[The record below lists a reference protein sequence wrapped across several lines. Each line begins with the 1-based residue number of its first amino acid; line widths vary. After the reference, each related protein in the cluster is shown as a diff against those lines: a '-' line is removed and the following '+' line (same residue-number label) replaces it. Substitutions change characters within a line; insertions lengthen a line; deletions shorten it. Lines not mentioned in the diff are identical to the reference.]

1 MPLDFLTEAQVAGYG
16 RFDGVPSRADLE
28 RFFVLDDADRALIGK
43 RRGDHNRLGFSLLTT
58 TVRYL
63 GVFLEDPLV
72 VPWPVVQYLAAQLDI
87 DDPSCVKRYTERA
100 MTAYEH
106 ATEIR
111 NAYGYRRFED
121 AAATA
126 EFGAFLHGRGWTHAE
141 GPGALF
147 DHGVGWLRRH
157 RVLLPGITVLT
168 RLVSTVRETA
178 AERAYTMLATA
189 AMELDPMLPGRL
201 RSSLAV
207 PEGARFSELESWR
220 QAPTRVSGPGMVRA
234 LDRAAEL
241 SGLRVRE
248 VDCSAVPANRIAAMA
263 RYGLSSKAPIL
274 GALAEPRRTAT
285 LVATTRH
292 LDAAAVDDALDL
304 FALLMATKL
313 VNPARTASNT
323 QRLASLPRLERASRM
338 LARANRQLLA
348 TLENTKGGVDVAAVW
363 AALERIAPRT
373 ELSGAI
379 DTVEELVPDEGNAE
393 AAVRVVL
400 AERYRTVRPFL
411 LLLAEALPLAA
422 APAGEAVLAALHGLP
437 AVVVARKVKT
447 KPLQPAEIDRDLVPS
462 MWRRAVYHNPQLPDG
477 VVDRDA
483 YVLCVL
489 EQLHKALRVRD
500 VYATPSHRWGDPRAQ
515 LLTGARW
522 EAIRPQILS
531 GLGLTNPVHTHLR
544 GLTTALDAVGGN
556 CPTGCTSPGMN
567 PVCASSQRRMGGC
580 G

>member
-1 MPLDFLTEAQVAGYG
+1 
-16 RFDGVPSRADLE
+16 
-28 RFFVLDDADRALIGK
+28 
-43 RRGDHNRLGFSLLTT
+43 
-58 TVRYL
+58 
-63 GVFLEDPLV
+63 
-72 VPWPVVQYLAAQLDI
+72 
-87 DDPSCVKRYTERA
+87 
-100 MTAYEH
+100 
-106 ATEIR
+106 
-111 NAYGYRRFED
+111 
-121 AAATA
+121 
-126 EFGAFLHGRGWTHAE
+126 
-141 GPGALF
+141 
-147 DHGVGWLRRH
+147 
-157 RVLLPGITVLT
+157 
-168 RLVSTVRETA
+168 
-178 AERAYTMLATA
+178 MLATA

-373 ELSGAI
+373 GLSGAI